1 MSEYVIS
8 NIINYERNFFEVYE
22 NQKQKL
28 WTQNGMISDY
38 RSIDQLTIGVL
49 GVGVIGNYGL

>member
-22 NQKQKL
+22 NQKQKI
-28 WTQNGMISDY
+28 WTQNGKISDY